1 MREPTIKLSDSDDE
15 STRERAKLSS
25 STCTKP
31 KSTAHVKRGVVISDD
46 DDKSKLPVPPMRPKA
61 MYKEKVKAATP
72 DTNAEKELQ
81 VMMDINDSK

>member
-1 MREPTIKLSDSDDE
+1 
-15 STRERAKLSS
+15 
-25 STCTKP
+25 
-31 KSTAHVKRGVVISDD
+31 VVISDD